1 MTVKSNYVIAIA
13 TFLHSKD
20 FKFLHCLGLI
30 ALLSANQN
38 REIFSCI
45 LLYVSENKSVY
56 ENAVT
61 GI

>member
-1 MTVKSNYVIAIA
+1 MTLKSNYVIAIA

-45 LLYVSENKSVY
+45 LLYLKINRSMK
-56 ENAVT
+56 T
-61 GI
+61 P

>member
-13 TFLHSKD
+13 TFLHSKY
-20 FKFLHCLGLI
+20 FKFLRCLGLI

-38 REIFSCI
+38 REIFFMYI
-45 LLYVSENKSVY
+45 TISENKSVY

>member
-1 MTVKSNYVIAIA
+1 MTVKSNFVIAIA

-30 ALLSANQN
+30 ALLSVNQN

-45 LLYVSENKSVY
+45 SLYLKINRSMK
-56 ENAVT
+56 T
-61 GI
+61 P